1 MWTFVRNR
9 GYVLSASD
17 AYNAACKVRCPKLD
31 DQNDVQEQ
39 MRVRCA
45 FLEYAIFFVA
55 FELRYRVRI
64 GRDNDEALSKH
75 DTASKLI
82 KRAECLLMF

>member
-1 MWTFVRNR
+1 
-9 GYVLSASD
+9 
-17 AYNAACKVRCPKLD
+17 
-31 DQNDVQEQ
+31 

-64 GRDNDEALSKH
+64 GGDNDEALSKH